1 MLSFI
6 QIEIHLFDLHIHS
19 VNVVYGIM
27 FPLSSKPLPRTQ
39 ELAILRN
46 ALGFSRAVALV
57 GPRQCGKT
65 TLAREFVAPDSPNY
79 FDLEDEADLARL
91 ENAAFALGSLSGLVV
106 IDEVQRRPDLFPTLR
121 VLIDRPDNKTQFL
134 ILGSASPDL
143 LRQSSETLAGRIAT
157 IELAGFSLSETG
169 VASLRPLWLRGGFPR
184 SFLAASEEESLFW
197 RKNFSRD
204 FLERDLGLFGLE
216 IAPTAI
222 GRLWKMLGHY
232 HGQNLNNAELS
243 RSLGITAPTA
253 KRYVDVLTGAF
264 MVRQLQPW
272 FENIKKRQVK
282 SPKIYFRDS
291 GILHYQLGI
300 ANEAELLGH
309 PKLGA
314 SWEGFVIE
322 QAIRYFK
329 PEDQYFWSTQ
339 SDAEL
344 DLLMFINGRR
354 IGMECKFTDKPEVT
368 ASMRSAMKLLKLE
381 HLYIAYTGTKRYML
395 DEKIEVLP
403 ISALAEV

>member
-1 MLSFI
+1 M
-6 QIEIHLFDLHIHS
+6 
-19 VNVVYGIM
+19 
-27 FPLSSKPLPRTQ
+27 PLSTLPRAREIET
-39 ELAILRN
+39 LRN
-46 ALGFSRAVALV
+46 ALNFSRAVALV

-65 TLAREFVAPDSPNY
+65 TLAREFVTPDSPNY
-79 FDLEDEADLARL
+79 FDLEDQADLARL

-157 IELAGFSLSETG
+157 IELTGFSLSEVG
-169 VASLRPLWLRGGFPR
+169 AASMRPLWLRGGFPR
-184 SFLAASEEESLFW
+184 SFLAKSEEESMFW

-204 FLERDLGLFGLE
+204 FLERDLRLLGLE
-216 IAPTAI
+216 IEPTAI
-222 GRLWKMLGHY
+222 GGLWKMLSHY
-232 HGQNLNNAELS
+232 HGQNLNSAELS

-253 KRYVDVLTGAF
+253 KRYVDVLTGALV
-264 MVRQLQPW
+264 VRQLQPW
-272 FENIKKRQVK
+272 FEDIKKRQVK

-300 ANEAELLGH
+300 ADEAELLAH

-314 SWEGFVIE
+314 SWEGFVLE
-322 QAIRYFK
+322 QALRYFQ

-344 DLLMFINGRR
+344 DLLMFIKGKRV
-354 IGMECKFTDKPEVT
+354 GLECKFTDRPQVT
-368 ASMRSAMKLLKLE
+368 ASMRSAMKLLSLE
-381 HLYIAYTGTKRYML
+381 HLYIAYTGSKRYML
-395 DEKIEVLP
+395 DEQIEVLP
-403 ISALAEV
+403 VSALASV

>member
-1 MLSFI
+1 MPS
-6 QIEIHLFDLHIHS
+6 
-19 VNVVYGIM
+19 
-27 FPLSSKPLPRTQ
+27 PLSTLTREREVAT
-39 ELAILRN
+39 LRN
-46 ALGFSRAVALV
+46 ALEFSRAVALV

-65 TLAREFVAPDSPNY
+65 TLAREFVDFDSPNY
-79 FDLEDEADLARL
+79 FDLEDEADVARL

-121 VLIDRPDNKTQFL
+121 VLIDRPNNQTQFL
-134 ILGSASPDL
+134 ILGSASPEL

-157 IELAGFSLSETG
+157 IELAGFSLGETG
-169 VASLRPLWLRGGFPR
+169 AASLRSLWLRGGFPR
-184 SFLAASEEESLFW
+184 SFLAASEEASVFW

-204 FLERDLGLFGLE
+204 FLERDLGLLGLE

-222 GRLWKMLGHY
+222 GRLWKMLSHY

-253 KRYVDVLTGAF
+253 KRYVDILTGAF

-282 SPKIYFRDS
+282 SPKVYFRDS

-300 ANEAELLGH
+300 ANEAELLAH

-322 QAIRYFK
+322 QALQYFQ

-344 DLLMFINGRR
+344 DLLMFINGKRV
-354 IGMECKFTDKPEVT
+354 GMECKFTDKPQVT
-368 ASMRSAMKLLKLE
+368 ASMRSAMQWLSLE

-395 DEKIEVLP
+395 DETIEVLP
-403 ISALAEV
+403 VSAFAGGVVSC

>member
-1 MLSFI
+1 MTDLPSLVPRARALKVLRTALS
-6 QIEIHLFDLHIHS
+6 
-19 VNVVYGIM
+19 
-27 FPLSSKPLPRTQ
+27 
-39 ELAILRN
+39 
-46 ALGFSRAVALV
+46 FSRAVALV

-65 TLAREFVAPDSPNY
+65 TLARELVPPESPNY
-79 FDLEDEADLARL
+79 FDLEDEADQARL

-106 IDEVQRRPDLFPTLR
+106 IDEVQRRPDLFPMLR
-121 VLIDRPDNKTQFL
+121 VLIDRPNNQTQFL

-157 IELAGFSLSETG
+157 IELTGFSLGETG
-169 VASLRPLWLRGGFPR
+169 STSLRTLWLRGGFPR
-184 SFLAASEEESLFW
+184 SYLADSEEESLFW

-204 FLERDLGLFGLE
+204 FVERDLGLLGLE
-216 IAPTAI
+216 VAPTAV
-222 GRLWKMLGHY
+222 GRLWKMLSHY
-232 HGQNLNNAELS
+232 HGQNLNSAELS

-253 KRYVDVLTGAF
+253 KRYVDILTGAF
-264 MVRQLQPW
+264 MVRQLHPW

-300 ANEAELLGH
+300 ANEAELLAH

-322 QAIRYFK
+322 QALQYFE

-339 SDAEL
+339 SDANL
-344 DLLMFINGRR
+344 DLLMFIQGKR
-354 IGMECKFTDKPEVT
+354 IGMECKFTDKPRVS
-368 ASMRSAMKLLKLE
+368 ASMRSAMDLLSLE
-381 HLYIAYTGTKRYML
+381 HLYIAYTGEKRYMI
-395 DEKIEVLP
+395 DDKIEVVP
-403 ISALAEV
+403 VSAFSAC

>member
-1 MLSFI
+1 METHPPTL
-6 QIEIHLFDLHIHS
+6 QR
-19 VNVVYGIM
+19 
-27 FPLSSKPLPRTQ
+27 PQ
-39 ELAILRN
+39 ALATLRI
-46 ALGFSRAVALV
+46 ALEYSRAVVLV

-65 TLAREFVAPDSPNY
+65 TLAREFVAHDSPNY

-106 IDEVQRRPDLFPTLR
+106 IDEVQRFPDPFPTLR
-121 VLIDRPDNKTQFL
+121 VLIDRPENKTQFL

-157 IELAGFSLSETG
+157 IELGGFSLRETG
-169 VASLRPLWLRGGFPR
+169 AATMRRLWLRGGFPR
-184 SFLAASEEESLFW
+184 SFLAQSEEESLFW

-204 FLERDLGLFGLE
+204 FLERDLGLLGLE

-222 GRLWKMLGHY
+222 GRLWKMLSHY
-232 HGQNLNNAELS
+232 HGKNLKSAELS
-243 RSLGITAPTA
+243 RSLGMTAPTA
-253 KRYVDVLTGAF
+253 KRYVDILTGAF

-300 ANEAELLGH
+300 ANEAELLAH

-322 QAIRYFK
+322 QALRHFE

-344 DLLMFINGRR
+344 DLLMFIKGKR
-354 IGMECKFTDKPEVT
+354 IGLECKFTDKPQVT
-368 ASMRSAMKLLKLE
+368 ASMRSAMKLLSLE
-381 HLYIAYTGTKRYML
+381 HLYIAYTGNKRYML
-395 DEKIEVLP
+395 DERIEVLP
-403 ISALAEV
+403 VSTLAKR

>member
-1 MLSFI
+1 MHHNPKQLQRPEDMAKLRRALELS
-6 QIEIHLFDLHIHS
+6 Q
-19 VNVVYGIM
+19 
-27 FPLSSKPLPRTQ
+27 
-39 ELAILRN
+39 
-46 ALGFSRAVALV
+46 AVALV

-65 TLAREFVAPDSPNY
+65 TLARQLLEISSPNY

-91 ENAAFALGSLSGLVV
+91 ENASFALGSLTGLVV

-121 VLIDRPDNKTQFL
+121 VLIDRPDNAAQFL

-157 IELAGFSLSETG
+157 VELSGFSLAEVGKGAMRT
-169 VASLRPLWLRGGFPR
+169 LWHRGGFPR
-184 SFLAASEEESLFW
+184 SFLAASEEGSYFW

-204 FLERDLGLFGLE
+204 FLERDLGLLGIE
-216 IAPTAI
+216 IAPAAI

-232 HGQNLNNAELS
+232 HGQNLNNAELA
-243 RSLGITAPTA
+243 RSLGISAPTVR
-253 KRYVDVLTGAF
+253 RYVDVLSGAF
-264 MVRQLQPW
+264 MIRQLQPW

-282 SPKIYFRDS
+282 APKIYFRDS

-300 ANEAELLGH
+300 EKEADLLAH

-314 SWEGFVIE
+314 SWEGFVLE
-322 QAIRYFK
+322 QAIRFFK

-344 DLLMFINGRR
+344 DLLMFIKGKR
-354 IGMECKFTDKPEVT
+354 IGLECKFTDSPKVT
-368 ASMRSAMKLLKLE
+368 ASIRSAMQLLKLE
-381 HLYIAYTGTKRYML
+381 KLYIAYTGTKRYFL
-395 DEKIEVLP
+395 DENIEVLP
-403 ISALAEV
+403 VSEFG

>member
-1 MLSFI
+1 M
-6 QIEIHLFDLHIHS
+6 
-19 VNVVYGIM
+19 
-27 FPLSSKPLPRTQ
+27 PRSSSTLPRARALVT
-39 ELAILRN
+39 LRN
-46 ALGFSRAVALV
+46 ALEYSRAVALV
-57 GPRQCGKT
+57 GPRQSGKT
-65 TLAREFVAPDSPNY
+65 TLAREFLAPDSPNY
-79 FDLEDEADLARL
+79 FDLEDEADIARL

-121 VLIDRPDNKTQFL
+121 VLIDRPNSTTQFL

-157 IELAGFSLSETG
+157 IELSGFSLSETG
-169 VASLRPLWLRGGFPR
+169 EALLRSLWLRGGFPR
-184 SFLAASEEESLFW
+184 SFLASSEEESLFW

-204 FLERDLGLFGLE
+204 FLERDLGLLGLE

-222 GRLWKMLGHY
+222 GRLWKMLSHY
-232 HGQNLNNAELS
+232 HGQNLNSAELS

-253 KRYVDVLTGAF
+253 KRYIDILTGAF

-300 ANEAELLGH
+300 ANEAELLAH

-322 QAIRYFK
+322 QALQYFK

-344 DLLMFINGRR
+344 DLLMFINGKR
-354 IGMECKFTDKPEVT
+354 IGMECKFTDKPQVS
-368 ASMRSAMKLLKLE
+368 ASMRSAMDLLSLE

-403 ISALAEV
+403 VSAFAVV